1 MNSEIS
7 IAVTVE
13 ASEALIL
20 VLEAMTAVLK
30 QQAVVIALV
39 REIREDR
46 PRPPKWEMCET
57 TAQYEQRL
65 AQWARSLL

>member
-1 MNSEIS
+1 MNSEIT
-7 IAVTVE
+7 VTVE
-13 ASEALIL
+13 APKVLIL

-30 QQAVVIALV
+30 QQAEVIALV

-46 PRPPKWEMCET
+46 PKPPKWEVYET
-57 TAQYEQRL
+57 AAQYDHRL